1 MILSDLNDLGN
12 GSRQPFFTPTKFAKF
27 AVDFNHRSNPA
38 MFDARGNCSFYER

>member
-12 GSRQPFFTPTKFAKF
+12 GSRQPFFPPLKSANF

-38 MFDARGNCSFYER
+38 RWFVMARSIA